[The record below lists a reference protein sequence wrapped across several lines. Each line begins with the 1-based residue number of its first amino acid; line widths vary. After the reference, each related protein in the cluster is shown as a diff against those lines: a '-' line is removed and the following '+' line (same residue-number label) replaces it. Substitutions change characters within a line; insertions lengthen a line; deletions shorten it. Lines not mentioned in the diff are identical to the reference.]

1 MTNNDEIEED
11 FLNVD
16 NCIPGQNYVCLSFI
30 SPEKILKNKELFIFH
45 NFMKECCKEYNIEEK
60 DLIEKFEDFKY
71 KNEKQ
76 LTEEFTENNDFH
88 TNVRG
93 VKIRGVYDTKR
104 EADVRAKVLQRQDKN
119 HNVFVGQVGYWLPW
133 DPSLAYLDNV
143 EGEYL
148 DNDLNTLM
156 KKYQENQDNKDMF
169 FQDMVREKTTKTLNE
184 NMNKD
189 DPWMEK
195 INKEDKETEEDKEEI
210 NKVEEENKEKQECE
224 EMKKNDINMDS
235 ENVIKTE

>member
-1 MTNNDEIEED
+1 
-11 FLNVD
+11 
-16 NCIPGQNYVCLSFI
+16 
-30 SPEKILKNKELFIFH
+30 
-45 NFMKECCKEYNIEEK
+45 
-60 DLIEKFEDFKY
+60 
-71 KNEKQ
+71 
-76 LTEEFTENNDFH
+76 
-88 TNVRG
+88 
-93 VKIRGVYDTKR
+93 
-104 EADVRAKVLQRQDKN
+104 
-119 HNVFVGQVGYWLPW
+119 
-133 DPSLAYLDNV
+133 
-143 EGEYL
+143 
-148 DNDLNTLM
+148 M